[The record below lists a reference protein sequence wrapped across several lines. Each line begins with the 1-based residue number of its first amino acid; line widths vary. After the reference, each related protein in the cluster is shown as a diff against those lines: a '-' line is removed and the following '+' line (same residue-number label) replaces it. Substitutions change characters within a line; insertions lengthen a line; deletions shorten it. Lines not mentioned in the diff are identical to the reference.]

1 MSVQKHSSLG
11 IPPHGRGQHLRL
23 DRGAL
28 LGQLLGVHAVVDA
41 SDPLLDDGALV
52 EIGRDDVG
60 GGADDFDAAVKGLVV
75 GLCADEAGQEAVVDF
90 STCQLE
96 STEPRWCFM
105 DSLLIILPDMA
116 SHSLGDSTCMYRA
129 STTSSMLCCLI
140 SSSTC
145 ASCCCFVSF
154 VTGRW

>member
-28 LGQLLGVHAVVDA
+28 FGQLLGVHAVVDA
-41 SDPLLDDGALV
+41 SDPLLDDGAFV

-60 GGADDFDAAVKGLVV
+60 GGADDFDAAVIGLVV

-90 STCQLE
+90 
-96 STEPRWCFM
+96 
-105 DSLLIILPDMA
+105 
-116 SHSLGDSTCMYRA
+116 
-129 STTSSMLCCLI
+129 
-140 SSSTC
+140 
-145 ASCCCFVSF
+145 
-154 VTGRW
+154 